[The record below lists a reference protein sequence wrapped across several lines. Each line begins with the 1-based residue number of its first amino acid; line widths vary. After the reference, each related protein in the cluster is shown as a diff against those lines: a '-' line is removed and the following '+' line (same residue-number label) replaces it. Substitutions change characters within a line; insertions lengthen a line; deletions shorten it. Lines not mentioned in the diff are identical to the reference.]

1 MEDYLQM
8 VFAEQKEYAEVS
20 VCRRIVENNHIITDF
35 WTDILLE
42 LILRK
47 ENLNKA
53 YKKVKSN
60 KGKGGTDGMQVDGL
74 LPYLKENQS
83 EIIRQAIAQEVTPL
97 FEPQ

>member
-1 MEDYLQM
+1 MCLFDVIVL
-8 VFAEQKEYAEVS
+8 VRQKMIKIAIFMIRES
-20 VCRRIVENNHIITDF
+20 NFC
-35 WTDILLE
+35 LLFRE
-42 LILRK
+42 IILRK